1 MSAGAGA
8 ASAPKSYLIL
18 AKGEKLPANVA
29 AQVQAAGG
37 TLTSTIPQVGI
48 AVAST
53 TSVDFKAKAAKI
65 GTVVPNVKI
74 QLVDPLRTVEGP
86 IVDFANPPSSG
97 DNDAFFDLQYG
108 HDTVDAPEA
117 WNAGERGDGVR
128 VAVLDT
134 GFDTDHPDLAPNV
147 DFPASRDFT
156 GEGLTYHF
164 ADPFSHGS
172 HTAGTV
178 AAADNGI
185 GTIGVAPEATLILV
199 KMLRDEGIGTF
210 ADGIAAIVYAAG
222 PADADVISMSW
233 GARVPKA
240 GDPTDPELD
249 TPEKVAELKHALN
262 LATRFAFKQGA
273 TLVASAGN
281 DGENYDE
288 NVGILSLPAMADN
301 VLAISATTPIGW
313 AVNPALNKS
322 NNIASYSNYGNSI
335 IDFSAPGGDPSVSGE
350 RELHR
355 RRAHEAVLRVRPR
368 VLDGQQSEPGHRQ
381 LLLVRWHEHGCSARL
396 RRRGDHHRRAR
407 GKHESARRR
416 ADPEAV
422 GRRSRGPAQVLRAR
436 PGERRQRRRSVARAA
451 RRLTEGPALTGPSPF
466 HGLARVHRGF
476 GLGNGH

>member
-1 MSAGAGA
+1 LAALGLLIALLAVSAGAGA
-8 ASAPKSYLIL
+8 APAAKSYLIM

-53 TSVDFKAKAAKI
+53 TSADFKVKAAKI

-74 QLVDPLRTVEGP
+74 QLVDPLRQIEGP
-86 IVDFANPPSSG
+86 IVEFANPPTSG
-97 DNDAFFDLQYG
+97 DDDELFDLQYG
-108 HDTVDAPEA
+108 HDTVDAVEA

-134 GFDTDHPDLAPNV
+134 GFDTDHPDLVPNV
-147 DFPASRDFT
+147 DFAASRDFT
-156 GEGLTYHF
+156 GEGLTYHL

-178 AAADNGI
+178 AAADNGL
-185 GTIGVAPEATLILV
+185 GTIGVAPEATLVLV
-199 KMLRDEGIGTF
+199 KMLRDEGSGTF

-233 GARVPKA
+233 GARVPRE

-288 NVGILSLPAMADN
+288 NVGVMSLPAMADN

-313 AVNPALNKS
+313 AVAPLVNKS
-322 NNIASYSNYGNSI
+322 NNLASYSNYGTSI
-335 IDFSAPGGDPSVSGE
+335 IDFSAPGGDILYPGNENCTVGGLTRPCWVFDLVFSTGSSLNPAVASYFWSGGTSMAAPHVSGVAAIIIGANGGEMAPRDVE
-350 RELHR
+350 RILK
-355 RRAHEAVLRVRPR
+355 A
-368 VLDGQQSEPGHRQ
+368 
-381 LLLVRWHEHGCSARL
+381 SA
-396 RRRGDHHRRAR
+396 DD
-407 GKHESARRR
+407 K
-416 ADPEAV
+416 V
-422 GRRSRGPAQVLRAR
+422 GRPKFFGRGQVNA
-436 PGERRQRRRSVARAA
+436 GNAVA
-451 RRLTEGPALTGPSPF
+451 P
-466 HGLARVHRGF
+466 
-476 GLGNGH
+476 

>member
-1 MSAGAGA
+1 MRKAVAALAALGLLIALLAVSAGAGA

-53 TSVDFKAKAAKI
+53 TSADFKGKAAKI

-74 QLVDPLRTVEGP
+74 QLVDPLRKVEGP
-86 IVDFANPPSSG
+86 IVEFANPPTSG
-97 DNDAFFDLQYG
+97 DDDELFDLQYG

-117 WNAGERGDGVR
+117 WNAGERGDGIR

-147 DFPASRDFT
+147 DFAASRDFT

-178 AAADNGI
+178 AAADNGL

-199 KMLRDEGIGTF
+199 KMLRDEGSGTF

-222 PADADVISMSW
+222 AADADVISMSW

-262 LATRFAFKQGA
+262 LATRYAFKEGA

-288 NVGILSLPAMADN
+288 NVGIMSLPAMADN

-313 AVNPALNKS
+313 AVNPAVNKS
-322 NNIASYSNYGNSI
+322 KNLASYSNYGTSI
-335 IDFSAPGGDPSVSGE
+335 IDFSAPGGDVLYPGNENCTVGGLTRPCWVFDLVFSTGSSLNPAIASYFWAGGTSMAAPHVSGVAAIIIGAHGGSMSPRDVE
-350 RELHR
+350 RILK
-355 RRAHEAVLRVRPR
+355 
-368 VLDGQQSEPGHRQ
+368 QS
-381 LLLVRWHEHGCSARL
+381 
-396 RRRGDHHRRAR
+396 
-407 GKHESARRR
+407 
-416 ADPEAV
+416 ADDRV
-422 GRRSRGPAQVLRAR
+422 GRPKFFGHGQVNA
-436 PGERRQRRRSVARAA
+436 GNAVA
-451 RRLTEGPALTGPSPF
+451 P
-466 HGLARVHRGF
+466 
-476 GLGNGH
+476 